1 MQRLTGMHLYSP
13 LVTIYQRGC
22 QVVLS
27 LSNVVFKY
35 RTYCCLDRADSEF
48 PPSADIR
55 TSEAHCRRIGSASF
69 GANPL
74 EWVRAAVSPGLRQQR
89 SSREIDAAKRTKDG
103 DESQNIFDTVVS
115 EEEKTQQK
123 DSTPSAGA
131 SRQSDHVREYT
142 AFFLDREHHLLNYGS
157 RTHSTSTLRRISK
170 SHTGNSTN
178 SVVNFPESP

>member
-1 MQRLTGMHLYSP
+1 M
-13 LVTIYQRGC
+13 
-22 QVVLS
+22 LS

-35 RTYCCLDRADSEF
+35 RTYCCLGRADSEF

-69 GANPL
+69 GANPF

-131 SRQSDHVREYT
+131 SRQSDHVRDFF
-142 AFFLDREHHLLNYGS
+142 FFLNANTTHSYTYDP
-157 RTHSTSTLRRISK
+157 RTHSTSILRRISK